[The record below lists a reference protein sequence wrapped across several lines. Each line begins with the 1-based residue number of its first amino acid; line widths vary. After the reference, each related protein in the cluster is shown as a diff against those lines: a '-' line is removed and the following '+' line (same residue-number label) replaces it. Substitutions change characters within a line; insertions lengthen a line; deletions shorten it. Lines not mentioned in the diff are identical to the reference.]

1 MLNKR
6 ITSKYYKQF
15 LILLRDNMKDLFNV
29 EGKVALV
36 TGGSRGIGAMIAEGF
51 VKNGVKTYITS
62 RKSEQCNQKADELSK
77 FGECISIPANLT
89 DMNEMDKLVN
99 HIKKNEKQF
108 NFLINNAGAAWGAS
122 FDEFPENGW
131 DKVMDTNVKSVFF
144 LTQKLAKILE
154 KSGNNSDPSRVINVG
169 SIDGIGI
176 PRAETYSYPASKA
189 AVHQLTRVL
198 ANRLAHRNI
207 NINAIAPGPFQ
218 SNMMAHTLEEYGEQI
233 KASVPRG
240 RIGVPADMA
249 GTAIFLCSKASSYIT
264 GSIIPVDG
272 GSLIARR
279 HME

>member
-6 ITSKYYKQF
+6 ITSKYYKQI

-62 RKSEQCNQKADELSK
+62 RKSEQCNNKADELSK
-77 FGECISIPANLT
+77 FGECISIPADLT

-99 HIKKNEKQF
+99 HINENEKQL

-154 KSGNNSDPSRVINVG
+154 QSGNNSDPSRVINVG

-233 KASVPRG
+233 KSSVPRG
-240 RIGVPADMA
+240 RIGIPEDMA
-249 GTAIFLCSKASSYIT
+249 GTAIFLCSKASAYIT
-264 GSIIPVDG
+264 VSIIPVDG

>member
-6 ITSKYYKQF
+6 ITSKYYKQI

-62 RKSEQCNQKADELSK
+62 RKSEQCNNKADELSK
-77 FGECISIPANLT
+77 FGECISIPADLT

-99 HIKKNEKQF
+99 HIKENEKQL

-169 SIDGIGI
+169 SIDGVGI

-218 SNMMAHTLEEYGEQI
+218 SNMMAHSLKEYGEQI
-233 KASVPRG
+233 KNSVPRG
-240 RIGVPADMA
+240 RIGVPEDMA

>member
-6 ITSKYYKQF
+6 ITSKYYKQI

-62 RKSEQCNQKADELSK
+62 RKSEQCNNKADELSK
-77 FGECISIPANLT
+77 FGECISIPADLT

-99 HIKKNEKQF
+99 YIKENEKQL

-154 KSGNNSDPSRVINVG
+154 QSGNNSDPSRVINVG

-233 KASVPRG
+233 KSSVPRG
-240 RIGVPADMA
+240 RIGIPEDMA
-249 GTAIFLCSKASSYIT
+249 GTAIFLCSKASAYIT